1 MTATPASH
9 GSRVLLADPLASEGL
24 EILRQA
30 GLELVELADD
40 DRARL
45 TEVLEDF
52 DAVVVRSRT
61 KLAREHL
68 EGNER
73 LKVIARAGVGIDNID
88 LAAATDRGILV
99 VNAPTAN
106 LLSATEHTFALML
119 ALARNVAAADAS
131 IKRGEWDRK
140 RYVGVELK
148 GKTLGVVGFGRI
160 GQGVAARAQ
169 AFGMEVVAHDPYL
182 DATVAERLGVKMAE
196 LDDLLAG
203 ADVVTLH
210 VPLTDATRRL
220 IGAAELERM
229 QSGAMLVNC
238 ARGGIVDEAALVEAL
253 DAGHLAGAA
262 LDVFEVEPPE
272 QGELTQHPKVV
283 ATPHIGAQTAEAQ
296 ERIAQQTAEMLIAA
310 LDGSLAVTAVNLPF
324 RPAGPQG
331 APYLHLAER
340 LGHLAST
347 LLNRPVARVQVDLWG
362 VDEALEVPAAVAAL
376 KGVLTSILGGAVNF
390 VNAERIAA
398 GRGIEVVRATHA
410 EGIEYPRL
418 VGVSLAG
425 EDRAVELRGTVL
437 PDGSSRVVAVDGFRL
452 EFQPE
457 GKLLMLANRDVPGVV
472 GKLGALLGKAGVN
485 IADIHLARD
494 SNERARAVIRVDQTP
509 GGEVLTELAAL
520 PEVMAVQLVEV
531 ESE

>member
-1 MTATPASH
+1 MTDALSH
-9 GSRVLLADPLASEGL
+9 RVLLADPLAAEGL
-24 EILRQA
+24 EILRHA

-40 DRARL
+40 DRPRL
-45 TEVLEDF
+45 AEVLADF
-52 DAVVVRSRT
+52 DAVIVRSRT
-61 KLAREHL
+61 KLTREHL
-68 EGNER
+68 EANER
-73 LKVIARAGVGIDNID
+73 LKIIARAGVGIDNID
-88 LAAATDRGILV
+88 LAAATERGILV

-140 RYVGVELK
+140 GYVGVELK

-160 GQGVAARAQ
+160 GQGVATRAQ
-169 AFGMEVVAHDPYL
+169 AFGMQVIAHDPYL
-182 DATVAERLGVKMAE
+182 DAAVAKRLGVEMAD
-196 LDDLLAG
+196 LDALLAA

-210 VPLTDATRRL
+210 VPLTDVTRGL
-220 IGAAELERM
+220 IGSAQLARM
-229 QSGAMLVNC
+229 KPEAMLVNC
-238 ARGGIVDEAALVEAL
+238 ARGGIVDEEALVKAL
-253 DAGHLAGAA
+253 DDGRLAGAA
-262 LDVFEVEPPE
+262 LDVFEVEPP
-272 QGELTQHPKVV
+272 QRSELTGHARVV

-340 LGHLAST
+340 LGHLASA
-347 LLNRPVARVQVDLWG
+347 LLGRPVRRAQIDLWG
-362 VDEALEVPAAVAAL
+362 VDETLEVPAAVAAV

-398 GRGIEVVRATHA
+398 DRGIEVVRASHA
-410 EGIEYPRL
+410 EGLEFPHL
-418 VGVSLAG
+418 VGVTLG
-425 EDRAVELRGTVL
+425 GDDRRVELRGTVL
-437 PDGSSRVVAVDGFRL
+437 PDGSLRVVAVDGFRL

-457 GKLLMLANRDVPGVV
+457 GKLLILANRDVPGVV

-494 SNERARAVIRVDQTP
+494 SEAARAVIRVDQTP
-509 GGEVLTELAAL
+509 SGAVLEELACL
-520 PEVMAVQLVEV
+520 PEVLGVQLVEV
-531 ESE
+531 EAE